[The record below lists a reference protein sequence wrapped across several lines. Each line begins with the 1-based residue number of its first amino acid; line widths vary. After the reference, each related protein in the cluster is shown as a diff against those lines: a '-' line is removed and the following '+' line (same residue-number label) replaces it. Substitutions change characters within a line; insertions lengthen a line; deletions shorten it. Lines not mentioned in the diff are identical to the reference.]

1 MRRQEP
7 ALVRRNPRLVR
18 RQEPALVRRSVE
30 RQRGRRWM
38 NRLQINRL
46 YSERPEADRR
56 EVKRQVVERQVVG
69 SSIRNSLEATTVN
82 MCCPQRPGQASW
94 HVDNTTESF

>member
-1 MRRQEP
+1 M
-7 ALVRRNPRLVR
+7 
-18 RQEPALVRRSVE
+18 RRSVE
-30 RQRGRRWM
+30 RQMRRQWGRRWM

-82 MCCPQRPGQASW
+82 MCCPQRAGQASW
-94 HVDNTTESF
+94 NVDNPTESFEHS